1 MEGKKMRIGEMK
13 ESKYLKKEDAGTG
26 KLVTIISLEQQNVA
40 MEDQSPDMKWIIH
53 FKEFTKGM
61 VLNWTN
67 IQLLSKAV
75 GSEETEDWID
85 RQVVVYEDPNV
96 GYGGKI
102 VGGIR
107 IREVRKAKS
116 TEKPMAAPTPTTIPA
131 DYPESDDFE
140 DDIAF

>member
-1 MEGKKMRIGEMK
+1 MRIGEMK
-13 ESKYLKKEDAGTG
+13 ESKYLKKEDVGTG
-26 KLVTIISLEQQNVA
+26 KLVTIISLEQLNVA
-40 MEDQSPDMKWIIH
+40 MEDQPPDMKWIIH
-53 FKEFTKGM
+53 FKEFSKGM

-75 GSEETEDWID
+75 KSEETEDWIGK
-85 RQVVVYEDPNV
+85 QVVVYEDTNV

-107 IREVRKAKS
+107 IREVRRPKA
-116 TEKPMAAPTPTTIPA
+116 TLKPAPPTTIPA

-140 DDIAF
+140 DIP

>member
-1 MEGKKMRIGEMK
+1 MK

-40 MEDQSPDMKWIIH
+40 MEDQAPDMKWIIH

-75 GSEETEDWID
+75 GSEETEDWIG

-107 IREVRKAKS
+107 IREVRKVKV
-116 TEKPMAAPTPTTIPA
+116 TPKPTAPPTTIPV
-131 DYPESDDFE
+131 DYPESDDFN
-140 DDIAF
+140 DILF